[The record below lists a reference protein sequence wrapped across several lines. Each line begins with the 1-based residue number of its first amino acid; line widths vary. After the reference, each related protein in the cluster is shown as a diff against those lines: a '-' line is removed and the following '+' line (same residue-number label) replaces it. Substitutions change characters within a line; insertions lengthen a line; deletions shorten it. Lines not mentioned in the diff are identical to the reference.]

1 MDTSKVYFDSEG
13 NECSIWR
20 MVKRE
25 PTWAAVRIQEGE
37 KAIDEITTLRQQLA
51 NSETRVTD
59 AIRCLETVSGK
70 AELGASV
77 VRAERTEVM
86 DHVAEGFDVIK
97 KYAKSEA
104 ARLRQQADEAERAGG
119 EK

>member
-1 MDTSKVYFDSEG
+1 MKVSDKTDWQAF
-13 NECSIWR
+13 SIELAQNA
-20 MVKRE
+20 KRNLD
-25 PTWAAVRIQEGE
+25 A
-37 KAIDEITTLRQQLA
+37 KDDEITTLRQQLA

>member
-1 MDTSKVYFDSEG
+1 MKVSDKTDWQAF
-13 NECSIWR
+13 SIELAQNA
-20 MVKRE
+20 KRNLD
-25 PTWAAVRIQEGE
+25 A
-37 KAIDEITTLRQQLA
+37 KDDEITTLRQQLA

-119 EK
+119 DQ